1 MLRYM
6 THSEYVKIYKMA
18 QKDIGNKTPLHKLKT
33 TEDVMH
39 YYDEWSKNNKYN
51 KDMNEWDYSG
61 PKETAEVL
69 IKYQKDKNIK
79 IYDAGCGSGLVAL
92 ELKKFGFSY
101 FDGADISK
109 QLLNQIPKDLYKD
122 LDQSDLN
129 RKILKEDNFYDVVMC
144 VGTFTFAHVKAHALD
159 EFVRITKV
167 NGLICFTINE
177 AIYIDHGFKSKIDSL
192 VNNNKIKK
200 VEFFKSNY
208 LASKDVN
215 AWLGLYKVL

>member
-1 MLRYM
+1 
-6 THSEYVKIYKMA
+6 MA
-18 QKDIGNKTPLHKLKT
+18 QKDIGNKTPLHELRT
-33 TEDVMH
+33 TKDVMH

-51 KDMNEWDYSG
+51 KDMNDWDYSG
-61 PKETAEVL
+61 PKETVEVL

-109 QLLNQIPKDLYKD
+109 ELLNQIPKDLYKE

-177 AIYIDHGFKSKIDSL
+177 AIYIDHGFKSKIDNL

-208 LASKDVN
+208 LASKDAVSYTH
-215 AWLGLYKVL
+215 LTLPTTPYV

>member
-1 MLRYM
+1 MLRYT

-18 QKDIGNKTPLHKLKT
+18 QKDIGNKTPLHELKT
-33 TEDVMH
+33 TKDVMH

-51 KDMNEWDYSG
+51 KDMNDWDYSG
-61 PKETAEVL
+61 PKETVEVL

-109 QLLNQIPKDLYKD
+109 ELLNQIPKDLYKE

-144 VGTFTFAHVKAHALD
+144 VGTFTFAHVKAHTLD

-177 AIYIDHGFKSKIDSL
+177 AIYIDHGFKSKIDNL

>member
-1 MLRYM
+1 MLRYT

-18 QKDIGNKTPLHKLKT
+18 QKDIGNKTPLHELKT
-33 TEDVMH
+33 TKDVMH

-51 KDMNEWDYSG
+51 KDMNDWDYSG
-61 PKETAEVL
+61 PKETVEVL

-109 QLLNQIPKDLYKD
+109 ELLNQIPKDLYKE

-177 AIYIDHGFKSKIDSL
+177 AIYIDHGFKSKIDNL

>member
-1 MLRYM
+1 MLRYT

-18 QKDIGNKTPLHKLKT
+18 QKDIGNKTPLHELKT
-33 TEDVMH
+33 TKDVMH

-51 KDMNEWDYSG
+51 KDMNDWDYSG
-61 PKETAEVL
+61 PKETVEVL

-109 QLLNQIPKDLYKD
+109 ELLNQIPKDLYKE

-144 VGTFTFAHVKAHALD
+144 VGTFTFAHVKAHTLD

-177 AIYIDHGFKSKIDSL
+177 AIYIDHGFKSKIDNL

-215 AWLGLYKVL
+215 AWLGLYEVL